1 MRITLNLFII
11 FVIATSAFF
20 VVYIKHVNRIM
31 NIEIEATDKR
41 LSTEINEYKTLLD
54 KKTKILNKV
63 LLEERITEDLN
74 MILPSK
80 DKIIYLNSI
89 E

>member
-1 MRITLNLFII
+1 MRISLNLFII
-11 FVIATSAFF
+11 FIIATSAFL
-20 VVYIKHVNRIM
+20 VVYIKHLNRIM
-31 NIEIEATDKR
+31 NIEIEMTDTR
-41 LSTEINEYKTLLD
+41 LSQEINDYRNLLD

-63 LLEERITEDLN
+63 LLEERITKDLD

-80 DKIIYLNSI
+80 DRIIYLNSI

>member
-1 MRITLNLFII
+1 MQPQP
-11 FVIATSAFF
+11 FF

-31 NIEIEATDKR
+31 NIEIEAIDKKI
-41 LSTEINEYKTLLD
+41 STEINDYKTLLD

-63 LLEERITEDLN
+63 LLEERITKDLN
-74 MILPSK
+74 MVLPSK
-80 DKIIYLNSI
+80 DRMIYLNSI

>member
-1 MRITLNLFII
+1 MRISLNLFII
-11 FVIATSAFF
+11 LSIAISAFL
-20 VVYIKHVNRIM
+20 VVYIKHLNRIM
-31 NIEIEATDKR
+31 NIQIEKTDIR
-41 LSTEINEYKTLLD
+41 LSKEINDYKNLLD

-63 LLEERITEDLN
+63 LLEERITKDLN

-80 DKIIYLNSI
+80 DRVIYLNSI

>member
-11 FVIATSAFF
+11 FGIAASAFF

-31 NIEIEATDKR
+31 NIEIEAIDKK
-41 LSTEINEYKTLLD
+41 LSTEINDYKTLLD

-63 LLEERITEDLN
+63 LLEERITKDLN
-74 MILPSK
+74 MVLPSK
-80 DKIIYLNSI
+80 DRMIYLNSI

>member
-1 MRITLNLFII
+1 MRITVNLFII
-11 FVIATSAFF
+11 FVIAASAFF

-31 NIEIEATDKR
+31 NIEIEAIDKK
-41 LSTEINEYKTLLD
+41 LSTEINED

-63 LLEERITEDLN
+63 LLEERITKDLN
-74 MILPSK
+74 MVLPSK
-80 DKIIYLNSI
+80 DRIIYLNSI

>member
-1 MRITLNLFII
+1 MRISLNLFII
-11 FVIATSAFF
+11 FIIAASAFL
-20 VVYIKHVNRIM
+20 VVYIKHLNRITSID
-31 NIEIEATDKR
+31 IEMIDVR
-41 LSTEINEYKTLLD
+41 LSQEINDYKNLLD

-63 LLEERITEDLN
+63 LLEERITKDLK

-80 DKIIYLNSI
+80 DRIIYLNSI